1 MYFYVVGIFTDHNA
15 DIVQIISLPLELIGF
30 ALAFI
35 EVRKPSLADRIEKG
49 IDILIDRL
57 FNIIKKR
64 SPKDGTSLP
73 LAVLMHLSITIAFLG
88 CFWVCWKYVPILYER
103 PKDNFFNYFDYFAWF
118 VGWLGIVFSSIG
130 VLMFAAFIVITI
142 LLIILKIIT
151 RILNYLDRYAHGR
164 ALGAFGLILALFGV
178 IGEIFQV
185 TVMIVS

>member
-30 ALAFI
+30 VLAFI
-35 EVRKPSLADRIEKG
+35 EVRQPSKADRIEKG

-73 LAVLMHLSITIAFLG
+73 LAILMYLSVAAALLG
-88 CFWVCWKYVPILYER
+88 CFWICQKYVPILYER
-103 PKDNFFNYFDYFAWF
+103 SKDYFFDYFDYFAWF
-118 VGWLGIVFSSIG
+118 VGWLGIIFSSMGILIF
-130 VLMFAAFIVITI
+130 VFFIVITI
-142 LLIILKIIT
+142 LLIILKIIAL
-151 RILNYLDRYAHGR
+151 ILNYLDRYAHGR
-164 ALGAFGLILALFGV
+164 ALGAFGLILALFGL

-185 TVMIVS
+185 TVMIVN